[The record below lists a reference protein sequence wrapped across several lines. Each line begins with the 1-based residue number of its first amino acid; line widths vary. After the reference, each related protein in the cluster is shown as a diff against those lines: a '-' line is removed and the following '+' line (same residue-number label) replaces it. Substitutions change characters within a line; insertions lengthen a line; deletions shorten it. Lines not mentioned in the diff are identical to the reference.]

1 MPFDSRTLQF
11 DPTQP
16 ITDRRASSQANN
28 LDFEHPDNISQDFEG
43 MVDALAEMASR
54 KWGKNKSDGG
64 FTSDAQI
71 AQASSCSLRAALE
84 GFYMKKP
91 RTTHWADGTMITI
104 TDKGAH
110 PGDLDIEYATT
121 GTRYASENDGITH
134 DDQSPDTAVD
144 IAEDLT
150 VQKFIK
156 VSHKIEIS
164 LKAIQRAAK
173 RGFSEFERKGTA
185 LRNQHMFDFNNLV
198 RRGNRKAKV
207 WGICNH
213 PGIRRRTAAFDWG
226 ASSPQDIYD
235 EYNACI
241 NEMYSSPTEEDVP
254 QYCLMPRRQYN
265 YFATTQFSLAT
276 NDKLKQFIETAYAD
290 EAIPHKI
297 RPDNGLSKSGPFGGP
312 CALFYTNDA
321 AIARVTAPEYLRLL
335 APFEE
340 NRHVISIEIQTYFA
354 GVQLLDDDT
363 VLVLDGE
370 AADWEAPLEAE
381 TFY

>member
-1 MPFDSRTLQF
+1 MPYDRTPTGF
-11 DPTQP
+11 DPNAP
-16 ITDRRASSQANN
+16 ITDQRGTSHACH
-28 LDFEHPDNISQDFEG
+28 LDFEDSSNIEQDFEAV
-43 MVDALAEMASR
+43 VDEVAKMAAD
-54 KWGKNKSDGG
+54 KWGRQSKSGG
-64 FTSDAQI
+64 FTGDAQI
-71 AQASSCSLRAALE
+71 ANASSCSLRAALE

-91 RTTHWADGTMITI
+91 RATHWADGSMITI

-110 PGDLDIEYATT
+110 PGDVEIEYATT
-121 GTRYASENDGITH
+121 GTRYSSDNDGITH
-134 DDQSPDTAVD
+134 DDESPDTSVD
-144 IAEDLT
+144 VAEDLM

-156 VSHKIEIS
+156 VSHKIELTWKGIQ
-164 LKAIQRAAK
+164 KANK
-173 RGFSEFERKGTA
+173 RGFSEFERRGTA

-213 PGIRRRTAAFDWG
+213 PGIRRRTAQFDWG
-226 ASSPQDIYD
+226 ADSPADIYD
-235 EYNACI
+235 EYNSCI
-241 NEMYSSPTEEDVP
+241 NEMYASPTEEDVP
-254 QYCLMPRRQYN
+254 GFCLLPRRQYN
-265 YFATTQFSLAT
+265 YFATSQFSVAT

-321 AIARVTAPEYLRLL
+321 SIARVTAPLYLRLL
-335 APFEE
+335 EPYDES
-340 NRHVISIEIQTYFA
+340 RHVISIEIVTYFA
-354 GVQLLDDDT
+354 GVQLLDQDT

-370 AADWEAPLEAE
+370 TADWEAPLETE